1 MTEVHD
7 APLGGGRTAAATDC
21 DDAPITRG
29 TTMRRSVILT
39 AIVTSVVSTT
49 LTALV
54 MLALL
59 PAVVTA
65 QVERLST
72 AGLTIVRADGLAGL

>member
-1 MTEVHD
+1 
-7 APLGGGRTAAATDC
+7 
-21 DDAPITRG
+21 
-29 TTMRRSVILT
+29 MRRSVILT

-59 PAVVTA
+59 
-65 QVERLST
+65 QL
-72 AGLTIVRADGLAGL
+72 